1 MWKQNVVYAYNG
13 TVFSLKKEGRL
24 GETEQDP
31 VVLAPQC
38 PLLAFCCWKLS
49 RVSLVREMRSAATK
63 ENSQRR
69 PYNNTVIEHS
79 QGPSVPP
86 PGLQIIF
93 WAIAWELSCR
103 YYTRWK
109 KGTTWWPD
117 RAQDVSCPI
126 PENRPQWKGT
136 NGPWNWRLTVPKARW
151 CWSDHWW
158 SVWRWLSELTVLW
171 ALARWLPVERVGLWT
186 DVHPP
191 VAQIWNKVNFPF
203 HQTGLF
209 IGCWAASSQYPHLS
223 VTWARARAQMNF
235 EDIKLSA
242 VSHRTR
248 NIWFH

>member
-171 ALARWLPVERVGLWT
+171 HSSILAWRIPWTEEPGELQSTGSQRVGHDWVTSFTHSL
-186 DVHPP
+186 
-191 VAQIWNKVNFPF
+191 
-203 HQTGLF
+203 
-209 IGCWAASSQYPHLS
+209 LS
-223 VTWARARAQMNF
+223 YKTSLV
-235 EDIKLSA
+235 I
-242 VSHRTR
+242 
-248 NIWFH
+248 